1 MSITPSP
8 SERPGQAP
16 PPGEE
21 IHLPGP
27 TILPLVA
34 AIAITLIVVG
44 TTLSW
49 IISGVGAVI
58 LLIVVVRWVRD
69 TRRDMAALPE
79 QHL

>member
-8 SERPGQAP
+8 AEHPVDAP
-16 PPGEE
+16 PAGEE
-21 IHLPGP
+21 LHIPGP

-34 AIAITLIVVG
+34 AIAITMIVIG

-58 LLIVVVRWVRD
+58 LIVVAVRWIAD
-69 TRRDMAALPE
+69 TRRDIDELPE